1 MEPLH
6 EFNPCQELSPPLQ
19 QKGFPSP
26 DLAEDP
32 PIAGKRKEK
41 RTRTH
46 DYDRRVRNAV
56 KFIRRAALA
65 DVDIKEA
72 ETSGRMVD
80 VGGRSLAWAVGASA
94 FHRAL
99 MY

>member
-1 MEPLH
+1 ML
-6 EFNPCQELSPPLQ
+6 FRSNPCQELSPPLQ

-56 KFIRRAALA
+56 KLVRRAALA
-65 DVDIKEA
+65 DADIKSPEI
-72 ETSGRMVD
+72 SDRMVD

-99 MY
+99 VY